1 MNRKEGDGF
10 PPVEFH
16 FPDFDRLTKEEKA
29 AVIAELIKRRN
40 EILRAMGLQ
49 IPSGGDKDVE

>member
-1 MNRKEGDGF
+1 MNRKEGDDF

-29 AVIAELIKRRN
+29 AVIAEFIKRRN
-40 EILRAMGLQ
+40 ETLRAMGLQ
-49 IPSGGDKDVE
+49 IPSGGDKDV